1 MGSFALRM
9 AAFEESLGDMRV
21 VPNLPVSR
29 WPVLPAFDPPALE
42 APRDDASSW
51 TAYLSYVDAYGVASE
66 RRFTCRAIIGFEG
79 ATHVTG
85 FCHERM
91 ALRTFRVDRIREL
104 ACAETGE
111 MFDPVRHFD
120 DLRSMGALRCEDKVL
135 TDVARIMVFLAR
147 CDGEYHPLEADGI
160 AEHINRYCVRFNA
173 TAVMADDVIAECRRL
188 APDSADMSKAIRKIA
203 KSPGGARVARF
214 VLDAGAAVIDADG
227 HHAAEETLWAAE
239 LSTTLKAICDGRVH

>member
-1 MGSFALRM
+1 M
-9 AAFEESLGDMRV
+9 AAFENSLGGMRV
-21 VPNLPVSR
+21 VPGLPTGRS
-29 WPVLPAFDPPALE
+29 PVLPRFDPASLD

-51 TAYLSYVDAYGVASE
+51 TAYLSYVDTNGEASE
-66 RRFTCRAIIGFEG
+66 RRFTCYAIVGFEG

-85 FCHERM
+85 FCHERE
-91 ALRTFRVDRIREL
+91 APRTFRVDRIQEL

-147 CDGEYHPLEADGI
+147 CDGEYHPLEAHGI

-188 APDSADMSKAIRKIA
+188 APDSVDMSKAIRKIA

-214 VLDAGAAVIDADG
+214 VLDAGAAIIDADG
-227 HHAAEETLWAAE
+227 RHDAEETRWAVE
-239 LSTTLKAICDGRVH
+239 LSTTLKAISDGRVQ